1 MAASVPGT
9 AGPKSWKRS
18 CYHSHGCSVEH
29 LRTWRRERE
38 AALRSARRLQQLFSK
53 RHLCEDTSSD
63 GEVAMDSETTA
74 LLSEEEVSQLLRKI
88 QRGTEDRTVSMH
100 LLRRGLQHREI
111 QQKFIRLE
119 GSMSLLIGLFTSN
132 LANLQMDAACCLHE
146 LSLSTDPAVV
156 EACLPATS
164 YLLTYLSGHSVA
176 LVELCLYTLGNLV
189 VEMKA
194 VKKHLLPQGIIP
206 VLASCIQSPH
216 VAIQEGV
223 GYVLSQLLQSKEA
236 ADEIIPLVL
245 ESTLPQHMLH
255 LVCSRLEDGIGTAVE
270 CAWGLHYIICSQVN
284 NSLLI
289 SQRTVPSLVQLLLEL
304 SSLIATTSVEGLEL
318 LICPVVR
325 CIGNLLAEDKTD
337 NNELLIK
344 EECLLKALFV
354 FIQRFLP
361 KHTFVVSEC
370 LWLMN
375 NLTVSSTT
383 SCSALLSLEL
393 FPYMLKLLCSYQ
405 VISLLVLTVLCN
417 IAAKGTA
424 YCEMLHQKAVLP
436 SLVNILVVS
445 DVEVV
450 GQDLE
455 LLHLIFLHW
464 PKAATDFV
472 NHSGLYALQQH
483 QDNLHLQERVK
494 ALIQTASRLTAVPQ
508 NDSFGTE
515 SVHFTSL
522 QS

>member
-1 MAASVPGT
+1 MMAASVPGT

-38 AALRSARRLQQLFSK
+38 AALRSARRLKQLFSK
-53 RHLCEDTSSD
+53 RRLCEDKSSD
-63 GEVAMDSETTA
+63 GEVEMDGEAAA
-74 LLSEEEVSQLLRKI
+74 LLSEEEVSQLLKKT
-88 QRGTEDRTVSMH
+88 QRGTEDRTASMH
-100 LLRRGLQHREI
+100 LLRQGLQYREV
-111 QQKFIRLE
+111 QQKFI
-119 GSMSLLIGLFTSN
+119 SN

-146 LSLSTDPAVV
+146 LSLSPDPAVV

-176 LVELCLYTLGNLV
+176 LMELCLYTLGNLV

-216 VAIQEGV
+216 VTIQEGV

-236 ADEIIPLVL
+236 PAEIIPLLL
-245 ESTLPQHMLH
+245 ESTLPQHMLN

-289 SQRTVPSLVQLLLEL
+289 SQRTVLSLVQLLLEL
-304 SSLIATTSVEGLEL
+304 SSRIATTSVESLEL

-325 CIGNLLAEDKTD
+325 CVGNLIAEDEANTD
-337 NNELLIK
+337 ELLIK

-354 FIQRFLP
+354 FMQYFLP
-361 KHTFVVSEC
+361 THTFVVSEC

-375 NLTVSSTT
+375 NLTVRSTT
-383 SCSALLSLEL
+383 SCSALLSLEV
-393 FPYMLKLLCSYQ
+393 FPYLLKLLCSYQ

-417 IAAKGTA
+417 VAAKGAA
-424 YCEMLHQKAVLP
+424 YCERLHQTAVLS
-436 SLVNILVVS
+436 SLVNILLVS
-445 DVEVV
+445 DVQVI

-464 PKAATDFV
+464 PKAAVDFV
-472 NHSGLYALQQH
+472 NHSGLHALQQH
-483 QDNLHLQERVK
+483 QDNLHLQERVQV
-494 ALIQTASRLTAVPQ
+494 LIQTISQITALPQ
-508 NDSFGTE
+508 NNTLGTKNL
-515 SVHFTSL
+515 HFTSL
-522 QS
+522 QN

>member
-1 MAASVPGT
+1 MDG
-9 AGPKSWKRS
+9 
-18 CYHSHGCSVEH
+18 
-29 LRTWRRERE
+29 E
-38 AALRSARRLQQLFSK
+38 AA
-53 RHLCEDTSSD
+53 
-63 GEVAMDSETTA
+63 A
-74 LLSEEEVSQLLRKI
+74 LLSEEQVSQLLKKT
-88 QRGTEDRTVSMH
+88 QRGTEDRTASMH
-100 LLRRGLQHREI
+100 LLRQGLQHREI

-119 GSMSLLIGLFTSN
+119 GSMTALIGLFTSN

-146 LSLSTDPAVV
+146 LSLSTDSAVV

-176 LVELCLYTLGNLV
+176 LMELCLYTLGNLV

-216 VAIQEGV
+216 VTIQEGV

-236 ADEIIPLVL
+236 PAEIIPLLL

-255 LVCSRLEDGIGTAVE
+255 LVCSRLEGRIGTAVE

-289 SQRTVPSLVQLLLEL
+289 SQRTVLSLVQLLLEL
-304 SSLIATTSVEGLEL
+304 SSRIATTSVESLEL

-325 CIGNLLAEDKTD
+325 CVGNLIAEDEANTD
-337 NNELLIK
+337 ELLIK

-354 FIQRFLP
+354 FMQYFLP
-361 KHTFVVSEC
+361 IHTFVVSEC

-375 NLTVSSTT
+375 NLTVRSTT
-383 SCSALLSLEL
+383 SCSALLGLEV
-393 FPYMLKLLCSYQ
+393 FPYLLKLLCSYQ
-405 VISLLVLTVLCN
+405 VIRLLVLTVLCN
-417 IAAKGTA
+417 IAAKGAA

-436 SLVNILVVS
+436 SLVNILLVS
-445 DVEVV
+445 DVQVI

-455 LLHLIFLHW
+455 LLHLIFLYW
-464 PKAATDFV
+464 PKAAVDFV

-494 ALIQTASRLTAVPQ
+494 VLIQTVSQITAVPQ
-508 NDSFGTE
+508 NNTLGTE
-515 SVHFTSL
+515 NLHFTSL
-522 QS
+522 QN

>member
-1 MAASVPGT
+1 MMAASVPGM

-18 CYHSHGCSVEH
+18 CYRWHGCSVEH
-29 LRTWRRERE
+29 LRTWWREKE
-38 AALRSARRLQQLFSK
+38 AALRSARRLKQLFSK
-53 RHLCEDTSSD
+53 RRLGEDKSSD
-63 GEVAMDSETTA
+63 GEVEMDGETA
-74 LLSEEEVSQLLRKI
+74 AFLSEEEVSQLLKKI
-88 QRGTEDRTVSMH
+88 QRGTEDRTASMQI
-100 LLRRGLQHREI
+100 LRQGLQYREI

-119 GSMSLLIGLFTSN
+119 GNMSVLIGLFTSN

-176 LVELCLYTLGNLV
+176 L
-189 VEMKA
+189 M
-194 VKKHLLPQGIIP
+194 
-206 VLASCIQSPH
+206 SSH
-216 VAIQEGV
+216 VTIQEGV
-223 GYVLSQLLQSKEA
+223 GYVLSQLVQSKEA
-236 ADEIIPLVL
+236 AAEIIPLLL
-245 ESTLPQHMLH
+245 ESTLPQRMLH

-325 CIGNLLAEDKTD
+325 CVGNLLAEDKA
-337 NNELLIK
+337 NNDELLIK
-344 EECLLKALFV
+344 EECLLKALFI
-354 FIQRFLP
+354 FMQYFLP

-370 LWLMN
+370 LWLLN
-375 NLTVSSTT
+375 NLTVHSTT
-383 SCSALLSLEL
+383 SCSVLLSLEVFSDL
-393 FPYMLKLLCSYQ
+393 LKLLCSYQ

-417 IAAKGTA
+417 IAAKGAA
-424 YCEMLHQKAVLP
+424 YCEMLHQKAMLP

-445 DVEVV
+445 DVQVV

-455 LLHLIFLHW
+455 LLHLIFLYW
-464 PKAATDFV
+464 PKAAIDFV
-472 NHSGLYALQQH
+472 NHSGLHALQQH
-483 QDNLHLQERVK
+483 QNNLHLQEQVK
-494 ALIQTASRLTAVPQ
+494 VLIQTTSQITAVPQ
-508 NDSFGTE
+508 NNPLGTE
-515 SVHFTSL
+515 NLHFTSL
-522 QS
+522 QT

>member
-1 MAASVPGT
+1 MMAASVPGT

-18 CYHSHGCSVEH
+18 CYRSHGSSVEH

-38 AALRSARRLQQLFSK
+38 AALRSARRVKQLFSK
-53 RHLCEDTSSD
+53 RRLCEDKSSD
-63 GEVAMDSETTA
+63 GKVEMDNETAA
-74 LLSEEEVSQLLRKI
+74 LLSEEEVSQLLKKI
-88 QRGTEDRTVSMH
+88 QRGSSEDRTDFMQ
-100 LLRRGLQHREI
+100 LLRQGLQYKEI
-111 QQKFIRLE
+111 QQKFI
-119 GSMSLLIGLFTSN
+119 SN

-176 LVELCLYTLGNLV
+176 LMELCLYTLGNLV

-194 VKKHLLPQGIIP
+194 VKKHLLPQGIIS

-216 VAIQEGV
+216 VMIQEGV

-236 ADEIIPLVL
+236 AAEIIPLLL

-289 SQRTVPSLVQLLLEL
+289 SQRTMPSLVQLLLEL
-304 SSLIATTSVEGLEL
+304 SSQIATTSVEGLEL

-325 CIGNLLAEDKTD
+325 CVGNLLAEDKA
-337 NNELLIK
+337 NNDELQIK

-354 FIQRFLP
+354 FMQFFLP

-370 LWLMN
+370 LWLLN
-375 NLTVSSTT
+375 NLTVQSTT
-383 SCSALLSLEL
+383 SCSALLSLEVFSDL
-393 FPYMLKLLCSYQ
+393 LKLLRSYQ

-417 IAAKGTA
+417 IAAKGAA

-436 SLVNILVVS
+436 SLVNILVFS
-445 DVEVV
+445 DVQVV
-450 GQDLE
+450 GQNLE
-455 LLHLIFLHW
+455 LLHLIFLYW
-464 PKAATDFV
+464 PKAAIDFV
-472 NHSGLYALQQH
+472 NHSGLHALQQH
-483 QDNLHLQERVK
+483 QNNLHLQEQVK
-494 ALIQTASRLTAVPQ
+494 VLIHTVSQITGVPQ
-508 NDSFGTE
+508 NNPLGTE
-515 SVHFTSL
+515 NLHFTSL
-522 QS
+522 QT

>member
-1 MAASVPGT
+1 MERLVRKAGREVVIIHVDAVLSTCEPG
-9 AGPKSWKRS
+9 G
-18 CYHSHGCSVEH
+18 
-29 LRTWRRERE
+29 ERE
-38 AALRSARRLQQLFSK
+38 KQFVTALRSARRLKQLFSK
-53 RHLCEDTSSD
+53 RRLCEDKSSD
-63 GEVAMDSETTA
+63 GEVEMDGEAAA
-74 LLSEEEVSQLLRKI
+74 LLSEEEVSQLLKKT
-88 QRGTEDRTVSMH
+88 QRGTEDRTASMH
-100 LLRRGLQHREI
+100 LLRQGLQYREI

-119 GSMSLLIGLFTSN
+119 GSMTALIGLFTSN

-146 LSLSTDPAVV
+146 LSLSTDSAVV

-176 LVELCLYTLGNLV
+176 LMELCLYTLGNLV

-216 VAIQEGV
+216 VTIQEGV

-236 ADEIIPLVL
+236 PAEIIPLLL

-255 LVCSRLEDGIGTAVE
+255 LVCSRLEGGIGTAVE

-289 SQRTVPSLVQLLLEL
+289 SQRTVLSLVQLLLEL
-304 SSLIATTSVEGLEL
+304 SSRIATTSVESLEL

-325 CIGNLLAEDKTD
+325 CVGNLIAEDEANTD
-337 NNELLIK
+337 ELLIK

-354 FIQRFLP
+354 FMQYFLP
-361 KHTFVVSEC
+361 IHTFVVSEC

-375 NLTVSSTT
+375 NLTGMSPEHISDILVQRTT
-383 SCSALLSLEL
+383 G
-393 FPYMLKLLCSYQ
+393 
-405 VISLLVLTVLCN
+405 LLVLTVLCN
-417 IAAKGTA
+417 IAAKGAA

-436 SLVNILVVS
+436 SLVNILLVS
-445 DVEVV
+445 DVQVI

-455 LLHLIFLHW
+455 LLHLIFLYW
-464 PKAATDFV
+464 PKAAVDFV

-494 ALIQTASRLTAVPQ
+494 VLIQTVSQITAVPQ
-508 NDSFGTE
+508 NNTLGTE
-515 SVHFTSL
+515 NLHFTSL
-522 QS
+522 QN